1 MSTSSRRRFPHWLI
15 PVLGYAV
22 SIACLILVYR
32 HFDWAE
38 QWSRI
43 RAVPPSYI
51 LAAVLT
57 DIAVYCVQGWRW
69 NMLLRPVGCLPV
81 WRSMQAIYVGLFA
94 NELLPLRPGEVIRT
108 FLQARWSGVPFS
120 VVISSVV
127 IERLFDGVWLI
138 LSFFVASYFVEL
150 PEVLVVGSRILAG
163 LLSIIAFLLCFA
175 LYQRDRAERW
185 IRRTIWAQGFLH
197 LLDAIAAM
205 SRSDSFYR
213 SFLLSALYLAL
224 QAAPIY
230 FLSVGFNLGLSL
242 GECAILLV
250 ILRLGA
256 VPPQA
261 PGNVGTF
268 HWLVVMGVMLFG
280 VSRQAAI
287 GYATLLF
294 LVITVPLWVVGF
306 IALLA
311 TKMKLSQLRMD
322 AQNEPET
329 SHAISTSSRLAGH

>member
-1 MSTSSRRRFPHWLI
+1 M
-15 PVLGYAV
+15 
-22 SIACLILVYR
+22 
-32 HFDWAE
+32 
-38 QWSRI
+38 
-43 RAVPPSYI
+43 AVPASWI

-69 NMLLRPVGCLPV
+69 NLLLSPVGSLPKL
-81 WRSMQAIYVGLFA
+81 RTMQAIYVGLFA
-94 NELLPLRPGEVIRT
+94 NELLPLRPGEVIRS

-120 VVISSVV
+120 VVVSSVV

-138 LSFFVASYFVEL
+138 ASFFVASFFVQL
-150 PEVLVVGSRILAG
+150 PELLVVGSRILAV
-163 LLSIIAFLLCFA
+163 LLVGIGCLLAFAILA
-175 LYQRDRAERW
+175 KDRAERW
-185 IRRTIWAQGFLH
+185 IQRTIWAQGFHH
-197 LLDAIAAM
+197 LLAAVASM
-205 SRSDSFYR
+205 SKSPSFFR
-213 SFLLSALYLAL
+213 SFLLSGLYLAL

-230 FLSVGFNLGLSL
+230 FLSSGFQLGLTL

-268 HWLVVMGVMLFG
+268 HWLVVMGVTLFG
-280 VSRQAAI
+280 VDRETAV

-294 LVITVPLWVVGF
+294 LVITVPLWMVGF
-306 IALLA
+306 VALLA

-322 AQNEPET
+322 AENEPET
-329 SHAISTSSRLAGH
+329 THASTPSPSSAGR